1 MLKSGKLET
10 SRGGYQTSC
19 LQRPRTTR
27 WGSHFNSRR
36 TLIKL
41 FGSTQTLLL
50 DISQNGPNQEFRGDA
65 NTILDVINSFDF
77 VFVILLLNKV
87 VGLTN
92 YLCQAFQK
100 KTLDIVR
107 ALNPILDTIS
117 YLQKLKDSG

>member
-1 MLKSGKLET
+1 M
-10 SRGGYQTSC
+10 
-19 LQRPRTTR
+19 
-27 WGSHFNSRR
+27 GSYFNSIRSF
-36 TLIKL
+36 IEL
-41 FGSTQTLLL
+41 FGSAQTLLL
-50 DISQNGPNQEFRGDA
+50 DISQNGSNQKFCGDA
-65 NTILDVINSFDF
+65 NIILDAINSFDF